1 MTSIKICLASFGLL
15 CVSLTGA
22 LAQGTS
28 AAAPATPN
36 SILLHCTSPYE
47 DLVAPG
53 LANKDKVI
61 AELLATADKEAET
74 VKKVLPANA
83 AHQFQSLLQKMHVD
97 ADAKDGRTVALDG
110 MVIYRLMVDHLQAD
124 TLRIPKEVDLL
135 DYAGYQ
141 LQILASTDRPDWE
154 AIRQVAADATTWW
167 TAIAKP
173 KITNKAVRATVTS
186 AIRGINQAVQ
196 EQNLGMLKFG
206 AQMDLD
212 LVDVL
217 EGLFPKPVKK

>member
-1 MTSIKICLASFGLL
+1 MTSTKLSLVSFGLL
-15 CVSLTGA
+15 FASLAGA
-22 LAQGTS
+22 FAQSTP
-28 AAAPATPN
+28 AAIPTTTN
-36 SILLHCTSPYE
+36 GILLHCTSPYE

-53 LANKDKVI
+53 LANKEKTIPD
-61 AELLATADKEAET
+61 LLATADKEAEA
-74 VKKVLPANA
+74 VKKVLPADA
-83 AHQFQSLLQKMHVD
+83 AQEFQSLLQKMHE
-97 ADAKDGRTVALDG
+97 AAAAKDGRAVALNG
-110 MVIYRLMVDHLQAD
+110 MVVYRLLVDHLQAD

-141 LQILASTDRPDWE
+141 LQILAAADKPDWE
-154 AIRQVAADATTWW
+154 AIGQVATDASTWW

-186 AIRGINQAVQ
+186 AIRGIQQAVQ
-196 EQNLGMLKFG
+196 EKNLAMLKFG

-217 EGLFPKPVKK
+217 EGLFPKPI